1 MTGSECLTG
10 EGCHGW
16 SGHQNGV
23 RGMFPSL
30 GRLFSTGIAVAIL
43 GAFVCVGSVMA
54 QDTKESKTATPA
66 AKPAEKPAEKSAET
80 TKADGDTADPA
91 EPPSLSGML
100 VPVIGMALIFY
111 FIVLAP
117 QKKARKKQDA
127 LVESLKKHDRVVTI
141 GGIVGTIVSID
152 TDNQEVM
159 LEVAPDTQVR
169 MLRRSI
175 QGPKPF
181 GNDDDTESTNK

>member
-1 MTGSECLTG
+1 
-10 EGCHGW
+10 
-16 SGHQNGV
+16 
-23 RGMFPSL
+23 MFPSL

-80 TKADGDTADPA
+80 TKADGDAADPA

-152 TDNQEVM
+152 ADNQEVM

>member
-1 MTGSECLTG
+1 
-10 EGCHGW
+10 
-16 SGHQNGV
+16 
-23 RGMFPSL
+23 MFLSP
-30 GRLFSTGIAVAIL
+30 GRLFLTGIAAAIL
-43 GAFVCVGSVMA
+43 GGFVCVGPVMA
-54 QDTKESKTATPA
+54 QDTTESKPATPA
-66 AKPAEKPAEKSAET
+66 AKPATPAAKPATPAVKPAEKSAET
-80 TKADGDTADPA
+80 TTTDGEAADPA
-91 EPPSLSGML
+91 EAPSLSGML

-152 TDNQEVM
+152 ADNQEVV
-159 LEVAPDTQVR
+159 LEVAPDTHVR
-169 MLRRSI
+169 LLRRSI

-181 GNDDDTESTNK
+181 GNDDDTESTAK

>member
-1 MTGSECLTG
+1 
-10 EGCHGW
+10 
-16 SGHQNGV
+16 
-23 RGMFPSL
+23 
-30 GRLFSTGIAVAIL
+30 
-43 GAFVCVGSVMA
+43 
-54 QDTKESKTATPA
+54 
-66 AKPAEKPAEKSAET
+66 
-80 TKADGDTADPA
+80 
-91 EPPSLSGML
+91 ML

-152 TDNQEVM
+152 ADNQEVV

>member
-1 MTGSECLTG
+1 M
-10 EGCHGW
+10 
-16 SGHQNGV
+16 
-23 RGMFPSL
+23 
-30 GRLFSTGIAVAIL
+30 
-43 GAFVCVGSVMA
+43 CVGPVMA
-54 QDTKESKTATPA
+54 QDTTESKPATPA
-66 AKPAEKPAEKSAET
+66 AKPATPAAKPTTPAAKPAEKSAET
-80 TKADGDTADPA
+80 TTTDGEAADPA
-91 EPPSLSGML
+91 EAPSLSGML

-152 TDNQEVM
+152 AANQEVV

-181 GNDDDTESTNK
+181 GNDDDTESTDK

>member
-1 MTGSECLTG
+1 
-10 EGCHGW
+10 
-16 SGHQNGV
+16 
-23 RGMFPSL
+23 MFPSL

-66 AKPAEKPAEKSAET
+66 AKPAEKSAEP
-80 TKADGDTADPA
+80 ATAD
-91 EPPSLSGML
+91 EERQSFSSGIL

-152 TDNQEVM
+152 ADNQEVV
-159 LEVAPDTQVR
+159 LEVSPDTQVR